1 MQANLILPEELRRNP
16 LFAGLDQ
23 AQLSRVLQT
32 AQVIKLDGGEHLFEA
47 QQEARQFFM
56 VRSGA
61 IRLYLSSPDG
71 SEKVLHLVT
80 PGQTFAE
87 AITFMDS
94 QRYPVN
100 ASAVGKG
107 EVIAFSNATFREI
120 LQESTDTC
128 FRLMADLS
136 AWLKRQIDEIDALTL
151 QNATLRFTNYLLH
164 HIPAGQLHDVQL
176 ELAAPKHV
184 IASRLSIKPE
194 SFSRILRNMQQ
205 SGLIS
210 VDSNTICIKDVEALS
225 THSI

>member
-1 MQANLILPEELRRNP
+1 MQATLILPEELRRNP
-16 LFAGLDQ
+16 LFAGLDED
-23 AQLSRVLQT
+23 QLARVLQT
-32 AQVIKLDGGEHLFEA
+32 AQVIKLDSGEHLFEA
-47 QQEARQFFM
+47 QQEARHFFM

-87 AITFMDS
+87 AITFMDR

-100 ASAVGKG
+100 ASAVSKG
-107 EVIAFSNATFREI
+107 EVIAFSNSTFREI

-136 AWLKRQIDEIDALTL
+136 GWLKRQIDEIDALTL

-164 HIPAGQLHDVQL
+164 HIPAGQLHDVQV

-210 VDSNTICIKDVEALS
+210 VESNTICIKDVAALS

>member
-100 ASAVGKG
+100 ASAVSKG

-164 HIPAGQLHDVQL
+164 HIPAGQLHDVQI

>member
-120 LQESTDTC
+120 LQQSTDTC

-164 HIPAGQLHDVQL
+164 HIPAGQLHDVQI

>member
-120 LQESTDTC
+120 LQESTDSC

-164 HIPAGQLHDVQL
+164 HIPAGQLHDVQI

>member
-1 MQANLILPEELRRNP
+1 MQANLILPEELCRTP
-16 LFAGLDQ
+16 LFAGLDED
-23 AQLSRVLQT
+23 QLARVLKT
-32 AQVIKLDGGEHLFEA
+32 AHVIKLDGGQHLFES
-47 QQEARQFFM
+47 QQDARQFFM

-61 IRLYLSSPDG
+61 VRLYLSAPDG

-87 AITFMDS
+87 AITFLDS
-94 QRYPVN
+94 QKYPVN
-100 ASAVGKG
+100 ASAVSKS
-107 EVIAFSNATFREI
+107 EVIAFSNTTFREI

-164 HIPAGQLHDVQL
+164 QIPAGQLQDVQI

-210 VDSNTICIKDVEALS
+210 VDGNTIHIKDVEALS

>member
-16 LFAGLDQ
+16 LFAGLDDG
-23 AQLSRVLQT
+23 QLSRVLKT

-47 QQEARQFFM
+47 HQEARHFFM

-87 AITFMDS
+87 AITFMDV

-100 ASAVGKG
+100 ASAVSKG
-107 EVIAFSNATFREI
+107 EVIAFSNSTFREI

-164 HIPAGQLHDVQL
+164 HIPPGQLHDVRV

-210 VDSNTICIKDVEALS
+210 VDSNTISIKDVEALS
-225 THSI
+225 THNL

>member
-164 HIPAGQLHDVQL
+164 HIPAGQLHDVQI